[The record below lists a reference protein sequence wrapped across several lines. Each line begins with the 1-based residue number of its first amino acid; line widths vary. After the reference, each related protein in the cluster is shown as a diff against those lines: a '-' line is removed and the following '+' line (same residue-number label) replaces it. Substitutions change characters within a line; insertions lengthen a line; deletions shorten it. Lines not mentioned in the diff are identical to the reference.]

1 MQPLKVVGEVYSQGL
16 SRLGFQP
23 LVFVP
28 LITLRLKK
36 RGKKERESDS
46 QILFH
51 LNLKQNKTKHLE
63 PKHLIVFFTFSSS
76 SKSYRF

>member
-36 RGKKERESDS
+36 EEKKREN
-46 QILFH
+46 Q
-51 LNLKQNKTKHLE
+51 TARY
-63 PKHLIVFFTFSSS
+63 FSI
-76 SKSYRF
+76 